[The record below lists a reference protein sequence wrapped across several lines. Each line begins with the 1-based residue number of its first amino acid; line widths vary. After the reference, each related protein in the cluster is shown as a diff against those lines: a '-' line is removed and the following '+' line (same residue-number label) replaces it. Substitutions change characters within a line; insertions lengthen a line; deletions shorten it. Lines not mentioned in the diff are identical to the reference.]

1 MDRRVTPNKQ
11 FTSLIWG
18 PSPPCEQL
26 LRREG
31 VRRAGATSENFL
43 KYPQKVGVA
52 LIWFIPEGS
61 TKKAVEQQI
70 VIFQLLKHTVAALM
84 FIVKFKVSKFCDP
97 LPL

>member
-1 MDRRVTPNKQ
+1 M
-11 FTSLIWG
+11 LG
-18 PSPPCEQL
+18 L
-26 LRREG
+26 LRKIFKK
-31 VRRAGATSENFL
+31 NP
-43 KYPQKVGVA
+43 KKVGVA

-61 TKKAVEQQI
+61 TKKAVEQRI

>member
-1 MDRRVTPNKQ
+1 M
-11 FTSLIWG
+11 
-18 PSPPCEQL
+18 
-26 LRREG
+26 
-31 VRRAGATSENFL
+31 
-43 KYPQKVGVA
+43 A

-61 TKKAVEQQI
+61 TKKAVEQRI